1 MIRMEKVNQQI
12 KREIGNMIQYGDIND
27 PRLTF
32 VTITYVD
39 CSKDLQHARV
49 GFSVLSNDRKKI
61 QSVQEGLSSARGF
74 IRKLIG
80 QRVRLR
86 YTPEIVFIH
95 DDSLSYASKIDD
107 TLEEIKKIPKEGGV
121 NDEL

>member
-1 MIRMEKVNQQI
+1 MVRMEKVNQQI

-32 VTITYVD
+32 VTITQVE

-49 GFSVLSNDRKKI
+49 GFSVLSNDRKEI
-61 QSVQEGLSSARGF
+61 QKVQEGLSSARGF

-86 YTPEIVFIH
+86 YTPEIVFFH
-95 DDSLSYASKIDD
+95 DDSLSYASKIDE

-121 NDEL
+121 QDGI

>member
-1 MIRMEKVNQQI
+1 MSRMEKVNQQI
-12 KREIGNMIQYGDIND
+12 KREIGNMIQYGEIND

-32 VTITYVD
+32 VTITYVE

-49 GFSVLSNDRKKI
+49 GFSVLSNDRKEI

-86 YTPEIVFIH
+86 YTPEIVFVH
-95 DDSLSYASKIDD
+95 DNSLSYASKIDE
-107 TLEEIKKIPKEGGV
+107 TLEEIKRMSKEGG
-121 NDEL
+121 NNNE

>member
-1 MIRMEKVNQQI
+1 MARMEKVNQQI
-12 KREIGNMIQYGDIND
+12 KREIGNMIQYGEISD

-49 GFSVLSNDRKKI
+49 GFSVLSNNRKEI
-61 QSVQEGLSSARGF
+61 QKVQEGLSSARGF
-74 IRKLIG
+74 VRKLIG

-86 YTPEIVFIH
+86 YTPEIIFIH
-95 DDSLSYASKIDD
+95 DDTLAYSSMIDQ
-107 TLEEIKKIPKEGGV
+107 TLDEIKKSQKESGTQ
-121 NDEL
+121 DEL

>member
-1 MIRMEKVNQQI
+1 MVRMEKVNHQI

-39 CSKDLQHARV
+39 CSKDLRHARV
-49 GFSVLSNDRKKI
+49 GFSVLSNNRKEI
-61 QSVQEGLSSARGF
+61 QGVQEGLNSARGF

-80 QRVRLR
+80 ERVRMR
-86 YTPEIVFIH
+86 YTPEIVFYH
-95 DDSLSYASKIDD
+95 DNSLAYSSHIDQA
-107 TLEEIKKIPKEGGV
+107 LNEIKELEKEGGS
-121 NDEL
+121 NGES

>member
-1 MIRMEKVNQQI
+1 MVRMEKVNQQI
-12 KREIGNMIQYGDIND
+12 KREIGNMIQYGEIND

-32 VTITYVD
+32 VTITYVE

-49 GFSVLSNDRKKI
+49 GFSVLSNDRKEI
-61 QSVQEGLSSARGF
+61 QNVQEGLSSARGF
-74 IRKLIG
+74 VRKLIG

-95 DDSLSYASKIDD
+95 DNSLSYASKIDQ
-107 TLEEIKKIPKEGGV
+107 TLEEIKKMPKEGGKA
-121 NDEL
+121 DE

>member
-1 MIRMEKVNQQI
+1 MSRMERVNQQI
-12 KREIGNMIQYGDIND
+12 KREIGNMIQYGEIND

-32 VTITYVD
+32 VTITYVE

-49 GFSVLSNDRKKI
+49 GFSVLSNNLKEI

-74 IRKLIG
+74 VRKLIG

-95 DDSLSYASKIDD
+95 DNSLAYSSAIDQ
-107 TLEEIKKIPKEGGV
+107 TLEDIKKIQKEGGST
-121 NDEL
+121 DEL

>member
-1 MIRMEKVNQQI
+1 MVRMEKVNQQI
-12 KREIGNMIQYGDIND
+12 KREIGNMIQYGEIND

-32 VTITYVD
+32 VTITYVE

-49 GFSVLSNDRKKI
+49 GFSVLSNDRKEI
-61 QSVQEGLSSARGF
+61 QNVQEGLSSARGF
-74 IRKLIG
+74 VRKLIG

-95 DDSLSYASKIDD
+95 DDSLAYSSRIDQ
-107 TLEEIKKIPKEGGV
+107 TLEDIKKNQNESGAD
-121 NDEL
+121 DEL

>member
-1 MIRMEKVNQQI
+1 MVRMEKVNQQI
-12 KREIGNMIQYGDIND
+12 KREIGNMIQYGEIND

-32 VTITYVD
+32 VTITYVE

-49 GFSVLSNDRKKI
+49 GFSVLSNNRKEI
-61 QSVQEGLSSARGF
+61 QNVQEGLSSARGF
-74 IRKLIG
+74 VRKLIG

-95 DDSLSYASKIDD
+95 DDSLAYSSRIDQ
-107 TLEEIKKIPKEGGV
+107 TLDEIKKSQKESGTE
-121 NDEL
+121 DEL

>member
-1 MIRMEKVNQQI
+1 MEKVNQQI

-32 VTITYVD
+32 VTITQVE

-49 GFSVLSNDRKKI
+49 GFSVLSNDRKEI
-61 QSVQEGLSSARGF
+61 QKVQEGLSSARGF

-86 YTPEIVFIH
+86 YTPEIVFFH
-95 DDSLSYASKIDD
+95 DDSLSYASKIDE

-121 NDEL
+121 QDGI

>member
-1 MIRMEKVNQQI
+1 MSRMEKVNQQI
-12 KREIGNMIQYGDIND
+12 KREIGNMIQYGDIKD

-32 VTITYVD
+32 VTITYVE

-49 GFSVLSNDRKKI
+49 GFSVLSNNHKEI
-61 QSVQEGLSSARGF
+61 QKVQEGLSSARGVV
-74 IRKLIG
+74 RKLIG

-95 DDSLSYASKIDD
+95 DDSLAYSSSIDK
-107 TLEEIKKIPKEGGV
+107 TLDEIKKSQQEGGAQ
-121 NDEL
+121 DEL

>member
-1 MIRMEKVNQQI
+1 MVRMEKVNQQI
-12 KREIGNMIQYGDIND
+12 KREIGNMIQYGDLND

-32 VTITYVD
+32 VTITYVE

-49 GFSVLSNDRKKI
+49 GFSVFSNDRKEI

-74 IRKLIG
+74 VRKLIG

-107 TLEEIKKIPKEGGV
+107 ALEEIKKIPKEGGTQ
-121 NDEL
+121 DGI

>member
-1 MIRMEKVNQQI
+1 MVRMEKVNQQI
-12 KREIGNMIQYGDIND
+12 KREIGNMIQYGEIND

-32 VTITYVD
+32 VTITYVE

-49 GFSVLSNDRKKI
+49 GFSVLSNDRKEI
-61 QSVQEGLSSARGF
+61 QNVQEGLSSARGF
-74 IRKLIG
+74 VRKLIG

-95 DDSLSYASKIDD
+95 DDSLAYSSRIDQA
-107 TLEEIKKIPKEGGV
+107 LEDIKKNQKESGAD
-121 NDEL
+121 DEL

>member
-1 MIRMEKVNQQI
+1 MSRMERVNQQI
-12 KREIGNMIQYGDIND
+12 KREIGKMIQYGEIND

-32 VTITYVD
+32 VTITYVE

-49 GFSVLSNDRKKI
+49 GFSVLSNNHKEI

-74 IRKLIG
+74 VRKLIG

-95 DDSLSYASKIDD
+95 DNSLAYSSAIDQ
-107 TLEEIKKIPKEGGV
+107 TLEDIKKIQKEGGST
-121 NDEL
+121 DEL